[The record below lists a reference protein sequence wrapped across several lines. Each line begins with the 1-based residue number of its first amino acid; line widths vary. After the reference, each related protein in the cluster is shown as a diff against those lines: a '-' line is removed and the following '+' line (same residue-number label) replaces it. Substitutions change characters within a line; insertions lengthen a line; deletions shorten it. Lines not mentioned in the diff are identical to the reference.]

1 MTETWCSSRVVDPIC
16 SISTCSAQG
25 GSLEGLTMNI
35 GVIGSGKVGRALG
48 AWLAQA
54 GYPVLFS
61 ARDRSH
67 ADAAAKDSGCG
78 ALAMD
83 TTAVVQRADI
93 VLLALPFTEINSALE
108 PVREHLS
115 GKILVDVT
123 NPITSDHR
131 ALSIGHTDSG
141 AEEIAQQFPTANV
154 VKAFNAVFAEVYASQ
169 RAKIDGRTITIFYA
183 GDEPQS
189 KASVHT
195 IIAAL
200 GFDPVDAGPLE
211 DARYLEPLSLL
222 NIRLGRVLGFGTQIG
237 FSLLR

>member
-1 MTETWCSSRVVDPIC
+1 
-16 SISTCSAQG
+16 
-25 GSLEGLTMNI
+25 MNI
-35 GVIGSGKVGRALG
+35 SIVGSGKVGSALG

-54 GYPVLFS
+54 GYAVIFS
-61 ARDRSH
+61 ARDQAH
-67 ADAAAKDSGCG
+67 ADAAAKHSRCG
-78 ALAMD
+78 AVAME
-83 TTAVVQRADI
+83 TASAVQRSDI
-93 VLLALPFTEINSALE
+93 VLLALPFTEISAALN
-108 PVREHLS
+108 PVREHLT

-131 ALSIGHTDSG
+131 ALSIGHTHSG
-141 AEEIAQQFPTANV
+141 AEEIAQWFPTANV

-169 RAKIDGRTITIFYA
+169 HAQIDGRAITIFYA
-183 GDEPQS
+183 GDDPQS

-211 DARYLEPLSLL
+211 NARYLEPLSLL
-222 NIRLGRVLGFGTQIG
+222 NIHLGRVLGFGMQIG